1 MLISVWHFM
10 ISILTLITTQVIVY
24 GDKGDAV
31 YRRWELI
38 MWKCSLID
46 SWISRWSGKCDVI
59 QLKCV
64 LKSNADEISCRC
76 HHHHHEY
83 QPYLIH
89 THSQRKKFPK
99 TRSILSVNL
108 FSFASYL
115 DIVSMAIFTIR
126 FVWMTLSHFVW
137 VRNSIITTMDHMLY
151 DEIFLCVLNISVDI
165 HRHTISHND
174 NLWSFQQPK
183 RPIINFVS
191 RRKNLLWQI
200 ILRVF
205 FSLFIPNQNICK
217 STTDRRQRR
226 QWQQQKKWEENTAE
240 TNAKHSKKKL
250 SWTKIVKWKAK

>member
-1 MLISVWHFM
+1 MKSAAAAIIINTSTNLIS
-10 ISILTLITTQVIVY
+10 
-24 GDKGDAV
+24 
-31 YRRWELI
+31 
-38 MWKCSLID
+38 
-46 SWISRWSGKCDVI
+46 
-59 QLKCV
+59 
-64 LKSNADEISCRC
+64 N
-76 HHHHHEY
+76 
-83 QPYLIH
+83 
-89 THSQRKKFPK
+89 THIRRKKFPK

-137 VRNSIITTMDHMLY
+137 VRNSIITTMDHMFY

-165 HRHTISHND
+165 HRHTISHNY

-205 FSLFIPNQNICK
+205 FFSVHSKPKYLQINNWPT
-217 STTDRRQRR
+217 STTTMATAKEMRRKYG
-226 QWQQQKKWEENTAE
+226 WNKCE
-240 TNAKHSKKKL
+240 TFEK
-250 SWTKIVKWKAK
+250 KIVMN